1 MFIRSLARSLPSS
14 SSASSS
20 LSISR
25 QITTGSRSRFRPT
38 SIIACYAVLATTTT
52 NTTTSYAFS
61 TSTTTTTLSNN
72 NKIMPGSPYQYG
84 RGSNSDGSAKAS
96 SASAVLDLSEFG
108 KTIMETATKRNDAFD
123 KSRKI
128 QMALLQ
134 VRNDIEESSSTST
147 LSEDNTNSITES
159 LLKIQDSIVEAM
171 GRNVDDDNTHRV
183 SRDANLNQRVEEL
196 CRLMAYHHF
205 LQTGAFILPPS
216 ECNNAAKGMIVTDE
230 EYLGGACMGLCQ
242 DLSRY
247 AMGRACARDIN
258 SVQQAR
264 DLVNQILDY
273 LLQFDFRNGNLR
285 RKYDGT
291 KYALKVRKGKYMSK
305 YRYI

>member
-14 SSASSS
+14 SSSSS

-25 QITTGSRSRFRPT
+25 QITTGSRSRFSPT

-61 TSTTTTTLSNN
+61 TSTTTSFSN

-84 RGSNSDGSAKAS
+84 RNSNSDGSAKAS
-96 SASAVLDLSEFG
+96 SSAAVLDLSEFG
-108 KTIMETATKRNDAFD
+108 KTIMETATKRNEAFD

-134 VRNDIEESSSTST
+134 VRNDIEESSTTST
-147 LSEDNTNSITES
+147 LSENNTNSITES
-159 LLKIQDSIVEAM
+159 LLKIQESIVEAM
-171 GRNVDDDNTHRV
+171 GRNGDDNTHRV

-216 ECNNAAKGMIVTDE
+216 ECNNASKGMIVTDE

-291 KYALKVRKGKYMSK
+291 KYALKVRKERYTSK
-305 YRYI
+305 YRSI

>member
-1 MFIRSLARSLPSS
+1 MFIRSLARCLPSS
-14 SSASSS
+14 SSSSS
-20 LSISR
+20 SISR
-25 QITTGSRSRFRPT
+25 QIISRSRFRPT

-52 NTTTSYAFS
+52 SYAFS
-61 TSTTTTTLSNN
+61 TTTTSLNN
-72 NKIMPGSPYQYG
+72 NKKINKMPGSPYQYG
-84 RGSNSDGSAKAS
+84 RGSNSDGSAKS
-96 SASAVLDLSEFG
+96 SAVLDLSELG

-134 VRNDIEESSSTST
+134 VRNDIEESSTST

-171 GRNVDDDNTHRV
+171 GKNNVDDKTHRV

-205 LQTGAFILPPS
+205 LKTGACILPPS
-216 ECNNAAKGMIVTDE
+216 GCNNVSKGMIVTDE

-247 AMGRACARDIN
+247 AMGRACARDVD

-291 KYALKVRKGKYMSK
+291 KYALKVRKYNTSNIHT
-305 YRYI
+305 RINIEDRL

>member
-1 MFIRSLARSLPSS
+1 
-14 SSASSS
+14 
-20 LSISR
+20 
-25 QITTGSRSRFRPT
+25 
-38 SIIACYAVLATTTT
+38 
-52 NTTTSYAFS
+52 
-61 TSTTTTTLSNN
+61 
-72 NKIMPGSPYQYG
+72 MPGSPYQYG
-84 RGSNSDGSAKAS
+84 RGSNSDGSAKS
-96 SASAVLDLSEFG
+96 SSAVLDLSELG

-134 VRNDIEESSSTST
+134 VRNDIEESSTST

-171 GRNVDDDNTHRV
+171 GKNVDDNTHRV

-205 LQTGAFILPPS
+205 LKTGACILPPS
-216 ECNNAAKGMIVTDE
+216 GCNNVSKGMIITDE

-247 AMGRACARDIN
+247 AMGRACARDVN

-291 KYALKVRKGKYMSK
+291 KYALKVRKERNTSK

>member
-1 MFIRSLARSLPSS
+1 
-14 SSASSS
+14 
-20 LSISR
+20 
-25 QITTGSRSRFRPT
+25 
-38 SIIACYAVLATTTT
+38 
-52 NTTTSYAFS
+52 
-61 TSTTTTTLSNN
+61 
-72 NKIMPGSPYQYG
+72 MPGSPYQYG
-84 RGSNSDGSAKAS
+84 RGSNSDGSAKVS
-96 SASAVLDLSEFG
+96 SAAVLDLSEFG

-134 VRNDIEESSSTST
+134 VRNAIEESSTST

-159 LLKIQDSIVEAM
+159 LLKIQESIVEAM

-205 LQTGAFILPPS
+205 LTTGAFILPPS
-216 ECNNAAKGMIVTDE
+216 ECNNASTGMMVTDE

-291 KYALKVRKGKYMSK
+291 KYALKVRKERGIRVNTDTCK
-305 YRYI
+305 YRGSIPGCFKVFVLSNNDLRFCVDPLM